1 MKRLPLILALVAAPL
16 TSLAQSPPPP
26 APQGAAPL
34 PHPPALFVSPSGEP
48 FRLTPGGGDPFDAW
62 FARADANHD
71 GRIDRTE
78 FRTDARAFFKV
89 VDTNGDGV
97 IDGFEVTNY
106 ERKIAP
112 ELVTEIETR
121 MFGPQAGGGQ
131 SGGGERGGRGGRRG
145 GGGRG
150 GGQRTGAPAEEPER
164 PAGPPREHVALLDE
178 PEPVSGADFDL
189 DGRVTAAEWLR
200 AADRRFDLLDDKH
213 VGYLTRDALF
223 AKLPKPPKPKKK
235 R

>member
-16 TSLAQSPPPP
+16 TSLAQSAPQ
-26 APQGAAPL
+26 APQGAAP
-34 PHPPALFVSPSGEP
+34 PPRPPALFVSPSGEP
-48 FRLTPGGGDPFDAW
+48 FRPTPGGGDPFDAW
-62 FARADANHD
+62 FAKADTNHD
-71 GRIDRTE
+71 GRIDRLE
-78 FRTDARAFFKV
+78 FRADAQAFFKV
-89 VDTNGDGV
+89 VDANGDRV
-97 IDGFEVTNY
+97 IDGFEVTSY
-106 ERKIAP
+106 EHKIAP
-112 ELVTEIETR
+112 ELVTEIESR

-131 SGGGERGGRGGRRG
+131 SARRGRGGHRG
-145 GGGRG
+145 SGDKATGGKG
-150 GGQRTGAPAEEPER
+150 GAQDEEGQRLEGPA
-164 PAGPPREHVALLDE
+164 REHTALLDE